1 MFPNQGIHLA
11 DESHQS
17 LGFQPLLA
25 LTKGLQV
32 PHEVISHNAF
42 GGEAFLSPG
51 NGQNLSY
58 PLGIQFWVGHL
69 GPLTYFLPNGQ
80 AFG

>member
-1 MFPNQGIHLA
+1 MLPNLDNHLA

-17 LGFQPLLA
+17 LELPPYLA
-25 LTKGLQV
+25 LVMGPRV
-32 PHEVISHNAF
+32 PHGVVSHNAF
-42 GGEAFLSPG
+42 GGEASLFLG
-51 NGQNLSY
+51 NGQILNY

-69 GPLTYFLPNGQ
+69 GLLTYFPPNGQ